1 MDKLVQKKIF
11 FLLFFPCYFTI
22 KNIMRRLI
30 LILKK
35 PTRYQTQQKEQL
47 QYVDIK
53 NDHFKLLDFTVTVL
67 KQSTIH
73 FYLIYTSF

>member
-1 MDKLVQKKIF
+1 
-11 FLLFFPCYFTI
+11 
-22 KNIMRRLI
+22 MRRLI

-53 NDHFKLLDFTVTVL
+53 NDHFKLLNFTVTVL